1 MKESNQYYLKYDK
14 NFLRQILLSRSRI
27 LPFDE
32 DSENLQDSCIN
43 YLESIKYSRIAIY
56 SPTKY
61 EININ
66 KIFNYLLEK
75 NKQVFFPKVID
86 QDIQFFSVESKDD
99 LSTGS
104 FNILEL
110 RGNTSININD
120 INIFIVPCLAID
132 MNNRRIGYGKGY
144 YDRALKNV
152 EEDKLI
158 SLLSYHQYLPFKN
171 TEEYDLRIGNIFIN
185 NSKGDFYHEFN

>member
-1 MKESNQYYLKYDK
+1 
-14 NFLRQILLSRSRI
+14 
-27 LPFDE
+27 
-32 DSENLQDSCIN
+32 
-43 YLESIKYSRIAIY
+43 
-56 SPTKY
+56 
-61 EININ
+61 
-66 KIFNYLLEK
+66 
-75 NKQVFFPKVID
+75 
-86 QDIQFFSVESKDD
+86 
-99 LSTGS
+99 
-104 FNILEL
+104 
-110 RGNTSININD
+110 
-120 INIFIVPCLAID
+120 